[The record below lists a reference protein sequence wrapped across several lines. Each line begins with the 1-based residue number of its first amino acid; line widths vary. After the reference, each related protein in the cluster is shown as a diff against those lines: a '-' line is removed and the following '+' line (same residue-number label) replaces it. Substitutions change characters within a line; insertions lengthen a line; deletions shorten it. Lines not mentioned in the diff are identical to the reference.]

1 MEFITWSENDAVN
14 VESIDS
20 QHRRMIKI
28 VNHLH
33 SLLDTNDNTEI
44 KSTFVELVEYL
55 KEHFYTEETFMK
67 EYKFPGYISHKL
79 EHDRYYSKISNY
91 KDLVEKGEN
100 KLNLEIL
107 YSLKKWFF
115 NHLEINDRKLGEFL
129 IEAGVK

>member
-1 MEFITWSENDAVN
+1 MEFITWSESDAVN
-14 VESIDS
+14 IDSIDS

-33 SLLDTNDNTEI
+33 SLLDTDDNTDI
-44 KSTFVELVEYL
+44 KSTFVDLVEYL

-67 EYKFPGYISHKL
+67 ENKFPGYISHKL
-79 EHDRYYSKISNY
+79 EHDRYYSKINNY
-91 KDLVEKGEN
+91 KELIEKGEAR
-100 KLNLEIL
+100 LNLEIL